1 MTAPV
6 RPLPLSLI
14 DPIIQIALAEDIGTA
29 GDITSG
35 LTVHQDTKARAEIAA
50 RKSGVVAGG
59 AIAARVFTTLDPTL
73 TVEICI
79 EDGEVVEP
87 GGVVL
92 RVSGSAQ
99 SLLTAERTA
108 LNFLGHLSGVATET
122 RKLVDA
128 IAHTQARICCTRK
141 TTPGLR
147 ALEKYAVRCGGGF
160 NHRFG
165 LGDGLLIKDNHV
177 VAAQGVATAVREA
190 KSKVGH
196 MVKVEVEVDR
206 LDQIAD
212 ALEAGADVIMLDN
225 MDPPTMAQAVKQI
238 NRKAIVEASGSIT
251 LDTVAAVAEAGVDVI
266 SVGWITHSAPCLDV
280 GLDFK
285 ESSPKRKTPK
295 RL

>member
-35 LTVHQDTKARAEIAA
+35 LTVHQDTQARAEIAA

-59 AIAARVFTTLDPTL
+59 AIAARVFATLDPTV
-73 TVEICI
+73 TTEICI

-87 GGVVL
+87 GSVVL

-122 RKLVDA
+122 RKLVEA
-128 IAHTQARICCTRK
+128 VAHTQARICCTRK

-177 VAAQGVATAVREA
+177 VAAEGVAAAVRDA

-206 LDQIAD
+206 LDQITD
-212 ALEAGADVIMLDN
+212 ALAAGADVIMLDN
-225 MDPPTMAQAVKQI
+225 MDPATMAQAVKQI
-238 NRKAIVEASGSIT
+238 NGQAIVEASGSIT
-251 LDTVAAVAEAGVDVI
+251 LDTVAAVAESGVDVI

-285 ESSPKRKTPK
+285 S
-295 RL
+295 